1 MLVFNM
7 FNKKDEMCVCFER
20 YFLAMGNSL
29 EDFWSINKKY
39 MQGFSREEDEEYIG
53 KCKKVLIVMS
63 KEFITDMLS
72 LYYMDVIRSLK
83 ERGVIEVMAM
93 IGNDVNLP
101 SRYEWIN
108 DADVNRIAFY

>member
-20 YFLAMGNSL
+20 YFLAMGYAL

-39 MQGFSREEDEEYIG
+39 MQDFSREEDEEYI
-53 KCKKVLIVMS
+53 KKYKKVLVVMS
-63 KEFITDMLS
+63 NEYITDVLS

-83 ERGVIEVMAM
+83 ECGAIEVIAM

-101 SRYEWIN
+101 SRYGWIN
-108 DADVNRIAFY
+108 DADVSRISFY